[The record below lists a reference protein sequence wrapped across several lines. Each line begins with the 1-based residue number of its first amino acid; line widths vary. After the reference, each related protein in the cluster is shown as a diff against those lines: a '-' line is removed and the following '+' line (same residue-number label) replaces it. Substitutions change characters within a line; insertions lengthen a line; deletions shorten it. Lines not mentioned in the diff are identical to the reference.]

1 MKNTE
6 EELPLLRLL
15 PILQRITSLTSVH
28 KKFGLT
34 RSQMIIFIVLHYR
47 GSMTMSEIAQY
58 ISSSKEQAT
67 RAVAAIY
74 EQGLVERFEDPCSR
88 VHVYIR
94 FTDKGEE
101 YMQQM
106 LRQMRAE
113 LSEKLHASLTEADIA
128 ILRDSVQTT
137 IDILSRVK

>member
-1 MKNTE
+1 MNNTE
-6 EELPLLRLL
+6 EELPLLHLL
-15 PILQRITSLTSVH
+15 PILQRIISLTNVH
-28 KKFGLT
+28 KDFGLT
-34 RSQMIIFIVLHYR
+34 KSQMIIFIVLQYK

-74 EQGLVERFEDPCSR
+74 DRGLVERFENPCSR
-88 VHVYIR
+88 VHVHIR
-94 FTDKGEE
+94 FTDKGAE

-113 LSEKLHASLTEADIA
+113 LSEKLHASLSEADIA
-128 ILRDSVQTT
+128 LLRKSVQTT
-137 IDILSRVK
+137 VDILSRVK